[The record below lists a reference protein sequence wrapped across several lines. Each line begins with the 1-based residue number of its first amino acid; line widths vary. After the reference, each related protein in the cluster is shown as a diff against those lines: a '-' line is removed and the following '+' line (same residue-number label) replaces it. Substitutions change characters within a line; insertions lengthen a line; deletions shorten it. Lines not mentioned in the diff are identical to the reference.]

1 MVLLLSTSPLKWAQF
16 SVLSLPLFSAL
27 CFSGDRWTL
36 QHSPASGRKLASS
49 TMIPSCC
56 GRFWRSPFVM
66 GRVVRM
72 MRTDSR
78 RRRRCVCW
86 STFPAADVAAGDRLW
101 CARLDTIAAR
111 WLTVRGHAG
120 TWARGWAGGQ
130 GIWSAAAS
138 KHHWLFFWWRG
149 RMIRWLRRVDRC
161 LALSYDGFLC
171 VSTGSLWM
179 KVSTFHLGIAGHCVH
194 PCEGT
199 WVGVWVCAR
208 ARARVYLYVFARAS
222 ICISVCV
229 CLWVCIQTNVF
240 LKVHIASFQLTG

>member
-1 MVLLLSTSPLKWAQF
+1 MNGIVMIKVWCIWSQVSIKLLSQVHFTFSRSTLQPMKMITMKMLVMMVLLLSTSPLKWAQF

-56 GRFWRSPFVM
+56 GRFWRSPFVV

-120 TWARGWAGGQ
+120 TWHVGGQ
-130 GIWSAAAS
+130 AGRAYDRQLPLNTID
-138 KHHWLFFWWRG
+138 FFFG
-149 RMIRWLRRVDRC
+149 GV
-161 LALSYDGFLC
+161 
-171 VSTGSLWM
+171 
-179 KVSTFHLGIAGHCVH
+179 AGWF
-194 PCEGT
+194 G
-199 WVGVWVCAR
+199 G
-208 ARARVYLYVFARAS
+208 
-222 ICISVCV
+222 
-229 CLWVCIQTNVF
+229 
-240 LKVHIASFQLTG
+240 